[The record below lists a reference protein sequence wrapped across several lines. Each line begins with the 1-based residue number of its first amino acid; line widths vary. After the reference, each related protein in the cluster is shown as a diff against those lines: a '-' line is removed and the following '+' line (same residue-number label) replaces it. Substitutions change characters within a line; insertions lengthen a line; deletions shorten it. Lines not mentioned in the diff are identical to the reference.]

1 MLIRYST
8 TMANTTIKKKK
19 KHVPI
24 VYRRLICS
32 LSKQPKAYVRDVI
45 SRAKRPLVEALA
57 ESSLAV
63 LRRTI
68 KLSKYQARKLK
79 KFKKTFDSLEK
90 AKNLDQKKNAMLM
103 QGGFLP
109 LLIKVAA
116 PFILGLLGK
125 AV

>member
-1 MLIRYST
+1 
-8 TMANTTIKKKK
+8 MAKASGASKTKK

-32 LSKQPKAYVRDVI
+32 LAKQSKTYVKDVI
-45 SRAKRPLVEALA
+45 TRAKRPLIEALA

-68 KLSKYQARKLK
+68 KLTKYQAKKLAK
-79 KFKKTFDSLEK
+79 YKKTFDSLEK
-90 AKNLDQKKNAMLM
+90 AQSLDQKKNAMLQ

-109 LLIKVAA
+109 LLVKVAA

-125 AV
+125 I